1 MLNRERK
8 FELVEKA
15 EEVKAEKEAMDN
27 QIYQLKREL
36 EVLKDELKTA
46 EFDRFEADKN
56 RDILATLYEQNFIDR
71 EGKPT

>member
-1 MLNRERK
+1 MA
-8 FELVEKA
+8 KA

-27 QIYQLKREL
+27 QIYQLKREV
-36 EVLKDELKTA
+36 EALKDELKTA

-56 RDILATLYEQNFIDR
+56 RDILATLYEQNLIDR